1 MKRISWPLLI
11 GDLLALGLVI
21 AAGLNF
27 HMQTSLVRLPY
38 TWLPWAVAW
47 VLVAGSLNLLGGD
60 GPRQWP
66 SLLRVA
72 WAGLLAAPLA
82 GLLRE
87 LMQGGDAVLVLFV
100 VIMAATS
107 CLGLLLWRALY
118 IWWVQRNG

>member
-1 MKRISWPLLI
+1 MCSS
-11 GDLLALGLVI
+11 DL
-21 AAGLNF
+21 
-27 HMQTSLVRLPY
+27 
-38 TWLPWAVAW
+38 AVSW

-60 GPRQWP
+60 GPRQWS

-87 LMQGGDAVLVLFV
+87 LMVGGDAVLVLFV

-107 CLGLLLWRALY
+107 SLGLLLWRALY
-118 IWWVQRNG
+118 IWWTQRNG